1 MIDRLILSD
10 RLALEE
16 VLERAD
22 DVDRDVL
29 ADDPLA
35 TGGGVLRILAVARVG
50 DVREVAP
57 EVVEVDDVRLALAA
71 GLRPRR
77 TRPCICSSNTK
88 LAVGRARNAVR

>member
-1 MIDRLILSD
+1 MLDRLILRD

-29 ADDPLA
+29 VDDPLA
-35 TGGGVLRILAVARVG
+35 PGGGVLRILAVAWVG

-71 GLRPRR
+71 RLGATQDAPLHLLEQHE
-77 TRPCICSSNTK
+77 TR
-88 LAVGRARNAVR
+88 GRAGEEGGA